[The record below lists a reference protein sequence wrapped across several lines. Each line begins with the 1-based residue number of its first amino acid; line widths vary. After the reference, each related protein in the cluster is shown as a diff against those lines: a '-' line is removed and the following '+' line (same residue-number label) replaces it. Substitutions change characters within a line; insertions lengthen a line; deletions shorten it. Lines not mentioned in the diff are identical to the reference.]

1 MRIEHIAIWTDN
13 LERLK
18 DFYITYF
25 GAVSNQKYTNKNTHF
40 ESYFLSFDQGCR
52 IEIMRK
58 PEILKT
64 PEDNSNIGLAH
75 LAVSVGSKEN
85 VLALTARLHSD
96 GYHVLSEPRTTGD
109 GYFESVIS
117 DPDGN
122 RIEITI

>member
-13 LERLK
+13 LEKLK

-25 GAVSNQKYTNKNTHF
+25 GAVPNQKYINKNTHF

-58 PEILKT
+58 PEIMKT

-75 LAVSVGSKEN
+75 LAISVGSKEN
-85 VLALTARLHSD
+85 VLALTERLHSD
-96 GYHVLSEPRTTGD
+96 GYHVLSEARTTGD